1 MVTRQNRQRVTINKS
16 RDLRPSMS
24 MWIDKI
30 YGGKRIYFSLF
41 RIILSALG
49 KDSIYFR
56 LYSYLPRSLSGVII
70 EDTIM
75 EFLVYKR

>member
-49 KDSIYFR
+49 KDSI
-56 LYSYLPRSLSGVII
+56 
-70 EDTIM
+70 
-75 EFLVYKR
+75 